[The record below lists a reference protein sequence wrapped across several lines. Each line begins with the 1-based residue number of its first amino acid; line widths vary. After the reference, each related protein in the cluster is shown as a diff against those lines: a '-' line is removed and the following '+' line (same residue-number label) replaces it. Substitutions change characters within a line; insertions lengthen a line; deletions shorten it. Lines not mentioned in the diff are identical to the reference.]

1 MAIGTAAAI
10 LGSAV
15 IGAAASSSASKRA
28 AAAMKGSSDAAAL
41 QAQIGAEQWDRYQEI
56 YDPLERQL
64 VQDAR
69 EFDSPAAYERAAGE
83 ASATVASQFG
93 KARDR
98 LTRTPGLDSSSP
110 AFAAGMVGLDL
121 SQAAMDATQQNAARF
136 RVKDTAWARKQDAM
150 SLGKGLP
157 SSASSMLSSA
167 ASTMGNIG
175 ANQYNLAQAQA
186 GQVGRIADRV
196 LSSPGM
202 NSWLNTTPSS
212 AVRSEVAGLGSN
224 TWNPMSDYNT
234 GANGWG
240 NYGE

>member
-10 LGSAV
+10 LGAAA
-15 IGAAASSSASKRA
+15 IGAVATSSASRSA
-28 AAAMKGSSDAAAL
+28 AKAMKGSSDAAAL
-41 QAQIGAEQWDRYQEI
+41 QAQIGAEQWDRYKEV
-56 YDPLERQL
+56 YDPLERDI

-69 EFDSPAAYERAAGE
+69 EYDSPANYERAAGD
-83 ASATVASQFG
+83 ASATVAQQFG

-98 LTRTPGLDSSSP
+98 LTRTPGLDSSTP
-110 AFAAGMVGLDL
+110 GFAAGMVGLEL
-121 SQAAMDATQQNAARF
+121 SQAAMDATQQNAARM

-157 SSASSMLSSA
+157 SSASSMLSNS
-167 ASTMGNIG
+167 ASTLGNIG

-196 LSSPGM
+196 LSSPGVS
-202 NSWLNTTPSS
+202 SWLNTTPTS
-212 AVRSEVAGLGSN
+212 AVRNEVVGLGSN
-224 TWNPMSDYNT
+224 TWNPLSDYNT